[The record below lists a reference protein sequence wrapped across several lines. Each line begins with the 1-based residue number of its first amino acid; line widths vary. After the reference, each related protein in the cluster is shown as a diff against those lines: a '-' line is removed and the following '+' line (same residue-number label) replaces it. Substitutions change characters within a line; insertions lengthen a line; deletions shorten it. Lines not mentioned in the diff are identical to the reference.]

1 MALFAL
7 RSVKTEFAP
16 WVGSPRITLFR
27 QKSNSSKNPFAFAL
41 LRLMPHDLAKPVSIT
56 LPWSDW
62 CLLVGVLSGIIEQT
76 IEMQDPR
83 VRQQTADFSR
93 IREVIDR
100 ATDL

>member
-1 MALFAL
+1 M
-7 RSVKTEFAP
+7 
-16 WVGSPRITLFR
+16 PR
-27 QKSNSSKNPFAFAL
+27 
-41 LRLMPHDLAKPVSIT
+41 DLAKPVSIT